1 MALGD
6 ALIALGGS
14 FLAAGVIARIGTRV
28 GLPTIPLFML
38 AGIVFGP
45 HTPGLALV
53 ENPAD
58 LGLIAALGL
67 IFLLF
72 YLGLEFSLDDLVEGG
87 RRMVLAGAVYIL
99 LNVGG
104 GLAFG
109 FAVGWGFRE
118 AMVLAGVIGISSSAI
133 VTKLLIDLGRLGN
146 PESRLI
152 LGVIVV
158 EDVFLALYLAVLQPV
173 LSGADS
179 VAAAAAS
186 FGRAF
191 AFLVALTAVARWGAR
206 LVNRLVSTRDDELLV
221 VMFTGLAIFTAGVAE
236 EFGVS
241 DAIGAFMIGLIL
253 SSTKAAPRIRQFVH
267 PLRDAFA
274 ALFFFAFGLSIEP
287 GDMLSVAWPIAAA
300 VAITLLLNV
309 AAGTAAAK
317 LNSFGRREAVNI
329 SLTVLS
335 RGEFALVLATMAL
348 AAGLD
353 TRLAPFIAG
362 YVLILALLGPLIAS
376 RSEAIVSLV
385 SRGSRRSGK
394 GRADDPSEGEKRA
407 DGPADG
413 EDPGEREARDPA

>member
-6 ALIALGGS
+6 ALVALGGS
-14 FLAAGVIARIGTRV
+14 FLAAGIIARLGSRI

-38 AGIVFGP
+38 AGIIFGP

-58 LGLIAALGL
+58 LKVIAALGL

-72 YLGLEFSLDDLVEGG
+72 YLGLEFSLDDLVAGG
-87 RRMVLAGAVYIL
+87 RRLVFAGVGYIV

-109 FAVGWGFRE
+109 FAVGWGTRE

-133 VTKLLIDLGRLGN
+133 VTKLLVDLGRLGN

-152 LGVIVV
+152 LGIIVV

-179 VAAAAAS
+179 LAAAAIS
-186 FGRAF
+186 FGKAF
-191 AFLVALTAVARWGAR
+191 AFLIALTALARWGTR
-206 LVNRLVSTRDDELLV
+206 LVDKLVITRDEELLV
-221 VMFTGLAIFTAGVAE
+221 VMFTGLAILTAGVAE
-236 EFGVS
+236 ELGVS

-253 SSTKAAPRIRQFVH
+253 SSSRAAPRIRQLVH

-287 GDMLSVAWPIAAA
+287 GDMLSVAWPITIA
-300 VAITLLLNV
+300 VLVTVLFNV
-309 AAGTAAAK
+309 AAGVLAAR
-317 LNSFGRREAVNI
+317 LNAFGRVEAVNI

-353 TRLAPFIAG
+353 GRLAPFIAG
-362 YVLILALLGPLIAS
+362 YVLILALLGPLVASHSEQIA
-376 RSEAIVSLV
+376 RMLPGGRYGGEPADPVK
-385 SRGSRRSGK
+385 SGK
-394 GRADDPSEGEKRA
+394 
-407 DGPADG
+407 
-413 EDPGEREARDPA
+413 RESIS

>member
-14 FLAAGVIARIGTRV
+14 FLAAGIIARLGTRI

-38 AGIVFGP
+38 AGIIFGP

-53 ENPAD
+53 DNPAD
-58 LGLIAALGL
+58 LKVIAALGL

-72 YLGLEFSLDDLVEGG
+72 YLGLEFSLDDLVQGG
-87 RRMVLAGAVYIL
+87 RRLVLAGVLYIL

-109 FAVGWGFRE
+109 FAVGWGSRE
-118 AMVLAGVIGISSSAI
+118 ALVLAGVIGISSSAI
-133 VTKLLIDLGRLGN
+133 VTKLLVDLGRLGN

-152 LGVIVV
+152 LGIIVV

-173 LSGADS
+173 LSGADTF
-179 VAAAAAS
+179 AAAAIS
-186 FGRAF
+186 FGKAF
-191 AFLVALTAVARWGAR
+191 AFLIVLTALARWGTR
-206 LVNRLVSTRDDELLV
+206 LVNTLVTTRDDELLV

-236 EFGVS
+236 ELGVS

-253 SSTKAAPRIRQFVH
+253 SSTKAAPRIRQLVH

-287 GDMLSVAWPIAAA
+287 GDMLSVAWPIVIA
-300 VAITLLLNV
+300 VAITVLLNV
-309 AAGTAAAK
+309 VAGVLAAK
-317 LNSFGRREAVNI
+317 LNSFGRMEAVNI

-362 YVLILALLGPLIAS
+362 YVLVLALLGPLIAS
-376 RSEAIVSLV
+376 RSEPIARLLPGGRKR
-385 SRGSRRSGK
+385 RGR
-394 GRADDPSEGEKRA
+394 GE
-407 DGPADG
+407 P
-413 EDPGEREARDPA
+413 EERDSVP

>member
-14 FLAAGVIARIGTRV
+14 FLAAGIIARLGGRI

-38 AGIVFGP
+38 AGIIFGP

-58 LGLIAALGL
+58 LKVIATLGL

-72 YLGLEFSLDDLVEGG
+72 YLGLEFSLDSLIAGG
-87 RRMVLAGAVYIL
+87 SRLVLAGTVYIL

-104 GLAFG
+104 GLIFG
-109 FAVGWGFRE
+109 FALGWGTRE
-118 AMVLAGVIGISSSAI
+118 ALVLAGVVGISSSAI
-133 VTKLLIDLGRLGN
+133 ATKLLVDLGRIGN

-152 LGVIVV
+152 LGIIVV
-158 EDVFLALYLAVLQPV
+158 EDIFLALYLAVLQPV

-179 VAAAAAS
+179 FAAAALS
-186 FGRAF
+186 FGKAF
-191 AFLVALTAVARWGAR
+191 AFLIALTALARWGTR
-206 LVNRLVSTRDDELLV
+206 LVDRLVTTKDDELLV
-221 VMFTGLAIFTAGVAE
+221 VMFTGLAILTAGVAE
-236 EFGVS
+236 ELGVS

-253 SSTKAAPRIRQFVH
+253 SSTKAAPRIRQLVH

-287 GDMLSVAWPIAAA
+287 GDMLSVAWP
-300 VAITLLLNV
+300 VAIAVVLTLVFNV
-309 AAGTAAAK
+309 AAGALAARM
-317 LNSFGRREAVNI
+317 NSFGATQAVNI

-335 RGEFALVLATMAL
+335 RGEFALVLATMAV

-353 TRLAPFIAG
+353 GRLAPFIAG
-362 YVLILALLGPLIAS
+362 YVLILALFGPLIAS
-376 RSEAIVSLV
+376 RSEWFARLLPGGRERAEALST
-385 SRGSRRSGK
+385 GPRS
-394 GRADDPSEGEKRA
+394 
-407 DGPADG
+407 
-413 EDPGEREARDPA
+413 

>member
-14 FLAAGVIARIGTRV
+14 FLAAGIIARLGGRI

-38 AGIVFGP
+38 AGIIFGP

-58 LGLIAALGL
+58 LKVIATLGL

-72 YLGLEFSLDDLVEGG
+72 YLGLEFSLDSLIAGG
-87 RRMVLAGAVYIL
+87 SRLALAGTVYIL

-104 GLAFG
+104 GLIFG
-109 FAVGWGFRE
+109 FALGWGTRE
-118 AMVLAGVIGISSSAI
+118 ALVLAGVVGISSSAI
-133 VTKLLIDLGRLGN
+133 ATKLLVDLGRIGN

-152 LGVIVV
+152 LGIIVV
-158 EDVFLALYLAVLQPV
+158 EDIFLALYLAVLQPV

-179 VAAAAAS
+179 FAAAALS
-186 FGRAF
+186 FGKAF
-191 AFLVALTAVARWGAR
+191 AFLIALTALARWGTR
-206 LVNRLVSTRDDELLV
+206 LVDRLVTTKDDELLV
-221 VMFTGLAIFTAGVAE
+221 VMFTGLAILTAGVAE
-236 EFGVS
+236 ELGVS

-253 SSTKAAPRIRQFVH
+253 SSTKAAPRIRRLVH

-287 GDMLSVAWPIAAA
+287 GDMLSVAWP
-300 VAITLLLNV
+300 VAIAVMLTLVFNV
-309 AAGTAAAK
+309 AAGALAARM
-317 LNSFGRREAVNI
+317 NSFGATQAVNI

-335 RGEFALVLATMAL
+335 RGEFALVLATMAV

-353 TRLAPFIAG
+353 GRLAPFIAG
-362 YVLILALLGPLIAS
+362 YVLILALFGPLIAS
-376 RSEAIVSLV
+376 RSEWFARLLPGGRERAEALST
-385 SRGSRRSGK
+385 GPRS
-394 GRADDPSEGEKRA
+394 
-407 DGPADG
+407 
-413 EDPGEREARDPA
+413 

>member
-14 FLAAGVIARIGTRV
+14 FLAAGIIARLGGRI

-38 AGIVFGP
+38 AGIIFGP

-58 LGLIAALGL
+58 LKVIATLGL

-72 YLGLEFSLDDLVEGG
+72 YLGLEFSLDSLIAGG
-87 RRMVLAGAVYIL
+87 SRLVLAGTVYIL

-104 GLAFG
+104 GLIFG
-109 FAVGWGFRE
+109 FTLGWGTRE
-118 AMVLAGVIGISSSAI
+118 ALVLAGVVGISSSAI
-133 VTKLLIDLGRLGN
+133 ATKLLVDLGRIGN

-152 LGVIVV
+152 LGIIVV
-158 EDVFLALYLAVLQPV
+158 EDIFLALYLAVLQPV

-179 VAAAAAS
+179 FAAAALS
-186 FGRAF
+186 FGKAF
-191 AFLVALTAVARWGAR
+191 AFLIALTALARWGTR
-206 LVNRLVSTRDDELLV
+206 LVDKLVTTKDDELLV
-221 VMFTGLAIFTAGVAE
+221 VMFTGLAILTAGVAE
-236 EFGVS
+236 ELGVS

-253 SSTKAAPRIRQFVH
+253 SSTKVAPRIRRLVH

-287 GDMLSVAWPIAAA
+287 GDMLSVAWP
-300 VAITLLLNV
+300 VAIAVVLTLVLNV
-309 AAGTAAAK
+309 AAGALAARM
-317 LNSFGRREAVNI
+317 NSFGAAQAVNI

-335 RGEFALVLATMAL
+335 RGEFALVLATMAA

-353 TRLAPFIAG
+353 GRLAPFIAG
-362 YVLILALLGPLIAS
+362 YVLILALFGPLIAS
-376 RSEAIVSLV
+376 RSEWFARLLPGGRERAEALST
-385 SRGSRRSGK
+385 GPRS
-394 GRADDPSEGEKRA
+394 
-407 DGPADG
+407 
-413 EDPGEREARDPA
+413 

>member
-6 ALIALGGS
+6 ALVALGGS
-14 FLAAGVIARIGTRV
+14 FLAAGVIARLGARI

-38 AGIVFGP
+38 AGIIFGP

-58 LGLIAALGL
+58 LKVIAALGL

-72 YLGLEFSLDDLVEGG
+72 YLGIEFSLDDLAAGG
-87 RRMVLAGAVYIL
+87 KRLVFAGVTYIV

-109 FAVGWGFRE
+109 FALGWGTRE
-118 AMVLAGVIGISSSAI
+118 ALVLAGVVGISSSAI
-133 VTKLLIDLGRLGN
+133 VTKLLVDLGRLGN

-152 LGVIVV
+152 LGIIVV

-173 LSGADS
+173 LSGADTF
-179 VAAAAAS
+179 AAAALS

-191 AFLVALTAVARWGAR
+191 AFLIALTALARWGTR
-206 LVNRLVSTRDDELLV
+206 LVDKLVTTKDDELLV
-221 VMFTGLAIFTAGVAE
+221 VMFTGLAILTAGVAE
-236 EFGVS
+236 ELGVS

-253 SSTKAAPRIRQFVH
+253 SSTRAAPRIRKLVH

-274 ALFFFAFGLSIEP
+274 ALFFFTFGLSIEP

-300 VAITLLLNV
+300 VAITLVLNV
-309 AAGTAAAK
+309 VAGGLAARM
-317 LNSFGRREAVNI
+317 NSFGMTEAVNV

-353 TRLAPFIAG
+353 GRLAPFIAG
-362 YVLILALLGPLIAS
+362 YVLVLALFGPLIAS
-376 RSEAIVSLV
+376 RSEWIARVLTGRLERARTRTRERAVSQ
-385 SRGSRRSGK
+385 SG
-394 GRADDPSEGEKRA
+394 
-407 DGPADG
+407 
-413 EDPGEREARDPA
+413 

>member
-14 FLAAGVIARIGTRV
+14 FLAAGIIARLGTRI

-38 AGIVFGP
+38 AGVIFGP

-58 LGLIAALGL
+58 LKVIAALGL

-72 YLGLEFSLDDLVEGG
+72 YLGLEFSLDDLVSGG
-87 RRMVLAGAVYIL
+87 RRLVMAGVVYIL

-109 FAVGWGFRE
+109 FAVGWGTRE

-133 VTKLLIDLGRLGN
+133 VTKLLVDLGRLGN

-152 LGVIVV
+152 LGIIVV

-173 LSGADS
+173 LSGADNF
-179 VAAAAAS
+179 AAAAIS
-186 FGRAF
+186 FGKAF
-191 AFLVALTAVARWGAR
+191 AFLLVLTALARWGT
-206 LVNRLVSTRDDELLV
+206 RLVSKLVHTRDDELLV
-221 VMFTGLAIFTAGVAE
+221 VTFTGLAILTAGVAE

-253 SSTKAAPRIRQFVH
+253 SSTKAAPRIRRLVH

-287 GDMLSVAWPIAAA
+287 GDMLSVAWPIVIA
-300 VAITLLLNV
+300 VVITLALNV
-309 AAGTAAAK
+309 VAGALAAR
-317 LNSFGRREAVNI
+317 LNSFGTSEAVNI

-335 RGEFALVLATMAL
+335 RGEFALILATMAL

-353 TRLAPFIAG
+353 GRLAPFIAG
-362 YVLILALLGPLIAS
+362 YVLVLALFGPLIAS
-376 RSEAIVSLV
+376 RSESIARLLPDW
-385 SRGSRRSGK
+385 
-394 GRADDPSEGEKRA
+394 GRKAEKRELV
-407 DGPADG
+407 P
-413 EDPGEREARDPA
+413 

>member
-6 ALIALGGS
+6 ALVALGGS
-14 FLAAGVIARIGTRV
+14 FLAAGIIARLGTRI

-38 AGIVFGP
+38 AGIIFGP

-58 LGLIAALGL
+58 LKVIAALGL

-72 YLGLEFSLDDLVEGG
+72 YLGLEFSLDDLVAGG
-87 RRMVLAGAVYIL
+87 RRLVLAGVGYIV

-109 FAVGWGFRE
+109 FAVGWGTRE

-133 VTKLLIDLGRLGN
+133 VTKLLVDMGRLGN

-152 LGVIVV
+152 LGIIVV

-179 VAAAAAS
+179 FGAAALS
-186 FGRAF
+186 FGKAF
-191 AFLVALTAVARWGAR
+191 AFLIVLTALARWGTR
-206 LVNRLVSTRDDELLV
+206 FVNKLVTTRDEELLV
-221 VMFTGLAIFTAGVAE
+221 VMFTGLAIFTAGIAE
-236 EFGVS
+236 ELGVS

-253 SSTKAAPRIRQFVH
+253 SSSRAAPRIRQLVH

-287 GDMLSVAWPIAAA
+287 GDMLSVAWPIAIA
-300 VAITLLLNV
+300 VLVTVVLNV
-309 AAGTAAAK
+309 AAGVLAAR
-317 LNSFGRREAVNI
+317 LNAFGRAEAVNI

-353 TRLAPFIAG
+353 GRLAPFIAG
-362 YVLILALLGPLIAS
+362 YVLILALLGPLVAS
-376 RSEAIVSLV
+376 RSEQITRLLP
-385 SRGSRRSGK
+385 GRR
-394 GRADDPSEGEKRA
+394 RDAEAAD
-407 DGPADG
+407 PADPA
-413 EDPGEREARDPA
+413 EAGERERIS

>member
-14 FLAAGVIARIGTRV
+14 FLAAGIIARLGTRI

-38 AGIVFGP
+38 AGILFGP

-53 ENPAD
+53 DNPAD
-58 LGLIAALGL
+58 LKVIATLGL

-87 RRMVLAGAVYIL
+87 RRLVLAGIVYIL

-109 FAVGWGFRE
+109 FAVGWGSRE
-118 AMVLAGVIGISSSAI
+118 ALVLAGVIGISSSAI
-133 VTKLLIDLGRLGN
+133 VTKLLVDLGRLGN

-152 LGVIVV
+152 LGIIVV

-173 LSGADS
+173 LSGADTF
-179 VAAAAAS
+179 AAAAIS
-186 FGRAF
+186 FGKAF
-191 AFLVALTAVARWGAR
+191 AFLIALTALARWGTR
-206 LVNRLVSTRDDELLV
+206 MVNKLVTTRDDELLV

-236 EFGVS
+236 ELGVS
-241 DAIGAFMIGLIL
+241 DAIGAFMVGLIL
-253 SSTKAAPRIRQFVH
+253 SSTRAAPRIRQLVH

-287 GDMLSVAWPIAAA
+287 GDMLSVAWPIVIA
-300 VAITLLLNV
+300 VAITMALNV
-309 AAGTAAAK
+309 VAGVLAAK
-317 LNSFGRREAVNI
+317 LNSFGRAQAVNI
-329 SLTVLS
+329 ALTVLS

-353 TRLAPFIAG
+353 GRLAPFIAG
-362 YVLILALLGPLIAS
+362 YVLVLALLGPLIAS
-376 RSEAIVSLV
+376 RSESITRLLRRRREPQERPVS
-385 SRGSRRSGK
+385 
-394 GRADDPSEGEKRA
+394 
-407 DGPADG
+407 
-413 EDPGEREARDPA
+413 

>member
-14 FLAAGVIARIGTRV
+14 FLAAGIIARLGGRI

-38 AGIVFGP
+38 AGIIFGP

-58 LGLIAALGL
+58 LKVIATLGL

-72 YLGLEFSLDDLVEGG
+72 YLGLEFSLDSLIAGG
-87 RRMVLAGAVYIL
+87 SRLALAGTVYIL

-104 GLAFG
+104 GLIFG
-109 FAVGWGFRE
+109 FALGWGTRE
-118 AMVLAGVIGISSSAI
+118 ALVLAGVVGISSSAI
-133 VTKLLIDLGRLGN
+133 ATKLLVDLGRIGN

-152 LGVIVV
+152 LGIIVV
-158 EDVFLALYLAVLQPV
+158 EDIFLALYLAVLQPV

-179 VAAAAAS
+179 FAAAALS
-186 FGRAF
+186 FGKAF
-191 AFLVALTAVARWGAR
+191 AFLIALTALARWGTR
-206 LVNRLVSTRDDELLV
+206 LVDRLVTTKDDELLV
-221 VMFTGLAIFTAGVAE
+221 VMFTGLAILTAGVAE
-236 EFGVS
+236 ELGVS

-253 SSTKAAPRIRQFVH
+253 SSTKAAPRIRRLVH

-287 GDMLSVAWPIAAA
+287 GDMLSVAWP
-300 VAITLLLNV
+300 VAIAVVLTLVFNV
-309 AAGTAAAK
+309 AAGALAARM
-317 LNSFGRREAVNI
+317 NSFGATQAVNI

-335 RGEFALVLATMAL
+335 RGEFALVLATMAV

-353 TRLAPFIAG
+353 GRLAPFIAG
-362 YVLILALLGPLIAS
+362 YVLILALFGPLIAS
-376 RSEAIVSLV
+376 RSEWFARLLPGGRERAEALST
-385 SRGSRRSGK
+385 GPRS
-394 GRADDPSEGEKRA
+394 
-407 DGPADG
+407 
-413 EDPGEREARDPA
+413 